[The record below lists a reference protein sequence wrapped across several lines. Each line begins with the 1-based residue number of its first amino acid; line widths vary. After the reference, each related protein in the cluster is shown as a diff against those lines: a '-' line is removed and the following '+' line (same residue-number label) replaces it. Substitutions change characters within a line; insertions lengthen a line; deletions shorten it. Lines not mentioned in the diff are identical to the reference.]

1 MNEPDDRRD
10 KRVREQAAQALKS
23 GDFEL
28 AERLLASGDM
38 DLARLTETLRTYQVE
53 LETQNAEL
61 RESQLTSWKLQGC
74 YSALFH
80 GLPLAALVVD
90 PTGIILDANQ
100 RAVDQFGLSTQQ
112 MRGQLLRRLFH
123 VQGLDHVNR
132 TLEEAGR
139 EGEAVLRDIQLRHQE
154 GRAFPGDLH
163 VHRLPGRDGR
173 DSDFACV
180 LVDLSVHKDAEARLE
195 AALQAL
201 EASERRYR
209 IAADYSP
216 DWDYW
221 YGADGSLKYVS
232 PACEAVSGYTR
243 KDFLRDPELL
253 KRLMP
258 PEDAARWQA
267 HMDEINADGASLP
280 RHQMEFRIRHRNG
293 EERWI
298 EHECLPV
305 VAESGEYLGRRAV
318 NRDITRR
325 RRAEQSLR
333 DREHRDLLFTQS
345 IIDSL
350 KSSICVLDR
359 RGDII
364 TVNRAWREFANSN
377 GGVNGRVAEGVNY
390 LEICDRAIAEG
401 EESVRAIADGIRQ
414 VLRGE
419 SDAYEAD
426 YDMGN
431 DYYIL
436 RVSSLR
442 HETEQPEHVVVSHVD
457 VSEIKR
463 AETAM
468 RQAKDEAEYA
478 NRAKSE
484 FLSAM
489 SHELRTPMNAI
500 LGFSQLLEADPS
512 LGEEQ
517 QENLQE
523 ILKGGRHLLALIN
536 QVLDLAKVESGRMDL
551 SPENLGLEEV
561 VEECAQ
567 LVMPLAD
574 QRGIVVDLGE
584 PAGQRVWADRVRL
597 KQVLINLLSN
607 AVKYNRDGGRVQ
619 LHYWPKEAERILR
632 IGVEDT
638 GPGISEARQAQLF
651 EPFNRLGADATGMEG
666 TGIGLSLSRSMIQAM
681 GGQIGVIST
690 QDEGSTF
697 WIELPVP
704 EDDHL
709 EATGEISTARTPDP
723 HGTTEDQ
730 VIRHTV
736 LYVDDNPSNLNLV
749 EQILKRRR
757 QGVRLI
763 GAHTSGTGLEL
774 ARAQRPDLILMD
786 INMPHMNGFQV
797 LDRLKQHPET
807 FDIPVLALTAYASQR
822 DSAKLSEAGF
832 QGHLTKPLDVEGF
845 LAEVDAWLG

>member
-1 MNEPDDRRD
+1 MNEPDDRRN
-10 KRVREQAAQALKS
+10 KRVRERAAQALKT
-23 GDFEL
+23 GDFDL
-28 AERLLASGDM
+28 AERMLVSGEV

-123 VQGLDHVNR
+123 VRGLDQVNR
-132 TLEEAGR
+132 TLQEAGR
-139 EGEAVLRDIQLRHQE
+139 EGEAVLRDIELRHQE
-154 GRAFPGDLH
+154 GRVFPGDLH
-163 VHRLPGRDGR
+163 VHRLPGREGR
-173 DSDFACV
+173 ESDFACV

-201 EASERRYR
+201 GASERRYR

-221 YGADGSLKYVS
+221 YGADGTLKYVS
-232 PACEAVSGYTR
+232 PGCETVSGYTR
-243 KDFLRDPELL
+243 QDFLKNRDLL
-253 KRLMP
+253 KRIMP

-267 HMDEINADGASLP
+267 HMDEIAADGDSLP
-280 RHQMEFRIRHRNG
+280 RHQMEFRIHHRNG

-305 VAESGEYLGRRAV
+305 VGEGGEYLGRRAV

-325 RRAEQSLR
+325 KRAEQALR
-333 DREHRDLLFTQS
+333 DREQQDLLFTQS

-350 KSSICVLDR
+350 RSSICVLDC
-359 RGDII
+359 RGEII
-364 TVNRAWREFANSN
+364 TVNRAWRDFARRN
-377 GGVNGRVAEGVNY
+377 GGDDDHVAEGVNY
-390 LEICDRAIAEG
+390 LAICDRAIAEG
-401 EESVRAIADGIRQ
+401 EEGVRPIVEGIRG
-414 VLRGE
+414 VLSG
-419 SDAYEAD
+419 SQDAYEAD
-426 YDMGN
+426 YQMGD

-436 RVSSLR
+436 RVSSLQ
-442 HETEQPEHVVVSHVD
+442 HETEHPRHVVVSHVD
-457 VSEIKR
+457 VSGIKR

-468 RQAKDEAEYA
+468 RQAKDEAEHA

-500 LGFSQLLEADPS
+500 LGFSQLLEADPTLS
-512 LGEEQ
+512 EEQ
-517 QENLQE
+517 KENLEE

-561 VEECAQ
+561 VDECVH

-574 QRGIVVDLGE
+574 QRGIVVDMGE
-584 PAGQRVWADRVRL
+584 AAGRRVRADRVRL

-619 LHYWPKEAERILR
+619 LGYQLNEADATLR
-632 IGVEDT
+632 ISVEDT

-666 TGIGLSLSRSMIQAM
+666 TGIGLSLSRSMVQAM
-681 GGQIGVIST
+681 GGQIGVTST
-690 QDEGSTF
+690 PDEGSTF
-697 WIELPVP
+697 WIELPVA
-704 EDDHL
+704 DDDIL
-709 EATGEISTARTPDP
+709 EISSAHPLLSAPDP
-723 HGTTEDQ
+723 KSGATDQ
-730 VIRHTV
+730 VSRTV
-736 LYVDDNPSNLNLV
+736 LYVDDNPSNLHLV

-757 QGVRLI
+757 RSI
-763 GAHTSGTGLEL
+763 RIISAHTSGTGLEL
-774 ARAQRPDLILMD
+774 ARAQKPDLILVD
-786 INMPHMNGFQV
+786 INMPHMDGFEV
-797 LDRLKQHPET
+797 LNCLKQHPET
-807 FDIPVLALTAYASQR
+807 SGIPVLALTAYASER
-822 DSAKLSEAGF
+822 DSAKLSKAGF
-832 QGHLTKPLDVEGF
+832 QGHLTKPLDMEGF
-845 LAEVDAWLG
+845 LVEMDTWLE

>member
-1 MNEPDDRRD
+1 MNEPDDRQN
-10 KRVREQAAQALKS
+10 KRVRERAAQALKT
-23 GDFEL
+23 GDFDL
-28 AERLLASGDM
+28 AERMLVSGEV

-90 PTGIILDANQ
+90 PAGIILDANQ
-100 RAVDQFGLSTQQ
+100 RAVEQFGLSTQQ

-123 VQGLDHVNR
+123 VQGLDQVNR
-132 TLEEAGR
+132 TLQEAGR
-139 EGEAVLRDIQLRHQE
+139 EGEAVLRDIELRHQE
-154 GRAFPGDLH
+154 GRVFPGDLH
-163 VHRLPGRDGR
+163 VHRLPGREGR
-173 DSDFACV
+173 ESDFACV

-201 EASERRYR
+201 GASERRYR

-221 YGADGSLKYVS
+221 YGADGTLKYVS
-232 PACEAVSGYTR
+232 PGCETVSGYTR
-243 KDFLRDPELL
+243 QDFLKDRDLL
-253 KRLMP
+253 KRIMP
-258 PEDAARWQA
+258 PEDAARWQS
-267 HMDEINADGASLP
+267 HMDEIAADGASLP
-280 RHQMEFRIRHRNG
+280 RHQMEFRIHHRNG

-305 VAESGEYLGRRAV
+305 VGEGGEYLGRRAV

-325 RRAEQSLR
+325 KRAEQALR
-333 DREHRDLLFTQS
+333 DREQQDLLFTQS

-350 KSSICVLDR
+350 RSSICVLDY
-359 RGDII
+359 RGEII
-364 TVNRAWREFANSN
+364 TVNRAWRDFARRN
-377 GGVNGRVAEGVNY
+377 GGDDGHVAEGVNY
-390 LEICDRAIAEG
+390 LAICDRAIAEG
-401 EESVRAIADGIRQ
+401 EEGVRPIVEGIRG
-414 VLRGE
+414 VLSGSR
-419 SDAYEAD
+419 DAYEAD
-426 YDMGN
+426 YQMGD

-436 RVSSLR
+436 RVSSLQ
-442 HETEQPEHVVVSHVD
+442 HETEHPRHVVVSHVD
-457 VSEIKR
+457 VSGIKR

-468 RQAKDEAEYA
+468 RQAKDEAEHA

-512 LGEEQ
+512 LSEEQ
-517 QENLQE
+517 KENLEE

-561 VEECAQ
+561 VDECVH

-574 QRGIVVDLGE
+574 QRGIVVDMGE
-584 PAGQRVWADRVRL
+584 AAGRRMRADRVRL

-619 LHYWPKEAERILR
+619 LGYQLNEADATLR
-632 IGVEDT
+632 ISVEDT

-666 TGIGLSLSRSMIQAM
+666 TGIGLSLSRSMVQAM
-681 GGQIGVIST
+681 GGQIGVTST
-690 QDEGSTF
+690 PDEGSTF
-697 WIELPVP
+697 WIELPVA
-704 EDDHL
+704 DDDIL
-709 EATGEISTARTPDP
+709 EISSAHPLLSAPDP
-723 HGTTEDQ
+723 KSGATDQ
-730 VIRHTV
+730 VSRTV
-736 LYVDDNPSNLNLV
+736 LYVDDNPSNLHLV

-757 QGVRLI
+757 RSI
-763 GAHTSGTGLEL
+763 RIISAHTSGTGLEL
-774 ARAQRPDLILMD
+774 ARAQKPDLILMD
-786 INMPHMNGFQV
+786 INMPHMDGFEV
-797 LDRLKQHPET
+797 LNCLKQHPET
-807 FDIPVLALTAYASQR
+807 SGIPVLALTAYASER

-832 QGHLTKPLDVEGF
+832 QGHLTKPLDMEGF
-845 LAEVDAWLG
+845 LAEMDTWLE